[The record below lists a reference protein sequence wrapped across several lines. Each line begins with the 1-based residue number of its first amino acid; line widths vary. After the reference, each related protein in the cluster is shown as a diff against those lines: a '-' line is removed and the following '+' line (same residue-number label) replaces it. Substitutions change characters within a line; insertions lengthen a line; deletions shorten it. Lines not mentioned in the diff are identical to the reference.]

1 MVVIKTSKTLATI
14 SGLVNDFKLTYIDIL
29 IKTPGNSITGQK
41 YSVYSSIPPFP
52 PGRRPIGA
60 KLLTYS
66 LMTSS
71 GPELSRQVAIVNE
84 LGLHA
89 RSAAQIA
96 ALANRSTASVWIQKG
111 NEKADASSIV
121 DILTLACEKGSKIT
135 ISIENKADFNILEA
149 ITELVE
155 GGFGE

>member
-1 MVVIKTSKTLATI
+1 
-14 SGLVNDFKLTYIDIL
+14 
-29 IKTPGNSITGQK
+29 
-41 YSVYSSIPPFP
+41 
-52 PGRRPIGA
+52 
-60 KLLTYS
+60 
-66 LMTSS
+66 MTNT
-71 GPELSRQVAIVNE
+71 GPELSREVAILNE

-111 NEKADASSIV
+111 NEKADASSIM

-149 ITELVE
+149 IIELVE

>member
-1 MVVIKTSKTLATI
+1 MTN
-14 SGLVNDFKLTYIDIL
+14 SGST
-29 IKTPGNSITGQK
+29 
-41 YSVYSSIPPFP
+41 
-52 PGRRPIGA
+52 
-60 KLLTYS
+60 
-66 LMTSS
+66 
-71 GPELSRQVAIVNE
+71 ELSRQVTIVNE

-111 NEKADASSIV
+111 NQKADASSIV
-121 DILTLACEKGSKIT
+121 DILTLACEKSSKIT
-135 ISIENKADFNILEA
+135 ISIEDKADFNILEA